1 MKYLKGM
8 SLGLAAAGLL
18 SGMPVAAQDASHER
32 VRELGIMLMVT
43 SLRCRTTADDFQQ
56 EYRDFSARHLSRLN
70 TASRSMQRELEGRHG
85 KRGAKRQLDRV
96 SVQMA
101 NMYGQGHPF
110 LNCRQLKRLAYDL
123 AQGDN
128 GALADASRDLLA
140 DGRGGSAS
148 YARR

>member
-1 MKYLKGM
+1 MKYIKRLG
-8 SLGLAAAGLL
+8 LGLAVAGML
-18 SGMPVAAQDASHER
+18 SGMPVAAQDTSHER

-43 SLRCRTTADDFQQ
+43 SLRCRTTVNDFHQ
-56 EYRDFSARHLSRLN
+56 EYRDFSARHLERLN
-70 TASRSMQRELEGRHG
+70 TASRSMQRELEHRHG
-85 KRGAKRQLDRV
+85 QRGAKRQFDRL

-110 LNCRQLKRLAYDL
+110 LDCRQLKRLATDL

-128 GALADASRDLLA
+128 LALSDASRDLLA